1 MTLGKNLKDRRIK
14 MGMTQKDLADKM
26 NVTFQT
32 ISKWENDEN
41 EPDLATL
48 KKLASLYGCSL
59 DELLDF
65 EAETPQEETPAPQ
78 QVVERVIE
86 KEAVIIHQKE
96 AHVCAR
102 CHRDIEEGDLEID
115 TVVTP
120 GGRGRPSTERDV
132 YYHKACLEQV
142 KAEKAARLAKERAIA
157 ASKTKKIS
165 FGWGIAG
172 GIVALVGSLL
182 AMLLAGKGV
191 IPVPGAIAGS
201 IVIGYAIFAGL
212 YCVLS
217 GSYVADVFTTVAGWS
232 IRMPGVIFSLDL
244 DGIFFLI
251 FVKILFAFLSF
262 FLTVA
267 VVAFAV
273 ALSAFLGALSF
284 PFVLAYNVKNN
295 YPESFI

>member
-120 GGRGRPSTERDV
+120 RRQGTPEHGTGRLLP
-132 YYHKACLEQV
+132 Q
-142 KAEKAARLAKERAIA
+142 
-157 ASKTKKIS
+157 
-165 FGWGIAG
+165 
-172 GIVALVGSLL
+172 SL
-182 AMLLAGKGV
+182 
-191 IPVPGAIAGS
+191 S
-201 IVIGYAIFAGL
+201 
-212 YCVLS
+212 
-217 GSYVADVFTTVAGWS
+217 
-232 IRMPGVIFSLDL
+232 
-244 DGIFFLI
+244 
-251 FVKILFAFLSF
+251 
-262 FLTVA
+262 
-267 VVAFAV
+267 
-273 ALSAFLGALSF
+273 
-284 PFVLAYNVKNN
+284 
-295 YPESFI
+295 